1 MVFDMLMAGGSA
13 NFSGE
18 DDWPLEYSMDA
29 DEIFDL
35 LNQPNEA
42 DQDLLVGF
50 GAISWGKFGSSFSF
64 LMYGALWME
73 ANLHYFLNFS
83 ESS

>member
-1 MVFDMLMAGGSA
+1 MFDMLMAGGSS

-18 DDWPLEYSMDA
+18 DDWPLEFSMDV

-35 LNQPNEA
+35 LNQSNEA

-50 GAISWGKFGSSFSF
+50 GAVSWDKFGSSFSL
-64 LMYGALWME
+64 LMYGALWMV
-73 ANLHYFLNFS
+73 ANLHYFLNFF
-83 ESS
+83 